1 MQIQAMSGSVLVID
15 QGTTST
21 RAILFDAGTSPIAS
35 AQEEFR
41 QIYPEPGWIEHDPE
55 DLWRTTLSTGREALR
70 RAGDGISVAALG
82 IANQRETVVVWDRAT
97 GRPIHNAIVWQD
109 RRTADVCARLKAKG
123 HEPLV
128 QSRSGLLLDPYFSA
142 TKVAW
147 LLDRVPGAR
156 QKAERGDLAFGTID
170 SFLLWRLTNGAVH
183 ATDATNASR
192 TCLYDIHT
200 GAWDQDLCGL
210 FGVPRAM
217 LPEVMDCAAEFGT
230 AAAEH
235 FGRPLPIRGIA
246 GDQQGALIGQACFEP
261 GMVKA
266 TFGTGCFVLLN
277 VGPEPVAS
285 SHNLL
290 STVAYQ
296 FKGRRTYAVEGSIFS
311 AGATVQWLRD
321 GLGIIGSAAE
331 SGDLAA
337 QADPAQPVFI
347 VPAFVG
353 LGAPHWNSEARATI
367 TGLTRGT
374 TRREIA
380 RAALES
386 VGFQSYD
393 LVSAMLADAEAL
405 QGGADAGPDAGGP
418 GVIRVDGGMSASDWT
433 MQFLSDML
441 DAEVDRPA
449 ALETTAL
456 GAGYLAGWQSGLY
469 PDPAEFA
476 RAWRV
481 ERRFSPA
488 MTAQE
493 RARKYAGW
501 RDAVARTVMPPLR

>member
-1 MQIQAMSGSVLVID
+1 MAGSVLVID

-21 RAILFDAGTSPIAS
+21 RAILFDAGAVPIAIG
-35 AQEEFR
+35 QEEFR

-55 DLWRTTLSTGREALR
+55 DLWRTTLATGREALR
-70 RAGDGISVAALG
+70 RAGRTSKVAALG

-97 GRPIHNAIVWQD
+97 GKPIHNAIVWQD
-109 RRTADVCARLKAKG
+109 RRTAAVCAILKAEG
-123 HEPLV
+123 NEPLV
-128 QSRSGLLLDPYFSA
+128 QRRSGLLLDAYFSA
-142 TKVAW
+142 TKICW
-147 LLDRVPGAR
+147 LLDHVPGAR
-156 QKAERGDLAFGTID
+156 EKARRGELAFGTVD

-192 TCLYDIHT
+192 TCLYDIHK
-200 GAWDQDLCGL
+200 GEWDEDLCRL
-210 FGVPRAM
+210 FGVPSAI
-217 LPEVMDCAAEFGT
+217 LPQVMDCAAEFGT
-230 AAAEH
+230 AAPEH
-235 FGRPLPIRGIA
+235 FGQSLPIRGIA

-277 VGPEPVAS
+277 VGPEAVAS
-285 SHNLL
+285 SHKLL

-331 SGDLAA
+331 SGPLAA
-337 QADPAQPVFI
+337 EADPAQPVYI

-386 VGFQSYD
+386 VAYQTYD

-405 QGGADAGPDAGGP
+405 HTGPASGQENSGT

-433 MQFLSDML
+433 MQFLSNML
-441 DAEVDRPA
+441 DADVDRPVV
-449 ALETTAL
+449 LETTAL

-469 PDPAEFA
+469 PEPADFA
-476 RAWRV
+476 RSWRV

-488 MTAQE
+488 MTAE
-493 RARKYAGW
+493 ARQGKYAGW
-501 RDAVARTVMPPLR
+501 RDAVARTVLPPQG

>member
-1 MQIQAMSGSVLVID
+1 MSGAILVID

-21 RAILFDAGTSPIAS
+21 RAILFDAAYATVAS

-55 DLWRTTLSTGREALR
+55 DLWSTTLSTAREALR
-70 RAGDGISVAALG
+70 RAGDDCKVVALG

-109 RRTADVCARLKAKG
+109 RRTASRCTSLKTAG

-128 QSRSGLLLDPYFSA
+128 QGRSGLLLDPYFSA

-147 LLDRVPGAR
+147 ILDNVPGAR
-156 QKAERGDLAFGTID
+156 DRAKRGELAFGTVD
-170 SFLLWRLTNGAVH
+170 SFLLWRLTDGAVH

-192 TCLYDIHT
+192 TCLYDVHR
-200 GAWDQDLCGL
+200 GAWDDELCRL
-210 FGVPRAM
+210 FDVPKAM

-230 AAAEH
+230 AASH
-235 FGRPLPIRGIA
+235 HLGRALPIRGIA

-266 TFGTGCFVLLN
+266 TFGTGAFVLLN

-296 FKGRRTYAVEGSIFS
+296 FRGRRTYAVEGSIFS

-331 SGDLAA
+331 SGALAA
-337 QADPAQPVFI
+337 EADPAQPVYL
-347 VPAFVG
+347 VPAFAG
-353 LGAPHWNSEARATI
+353 LGAPHWNSDARAI
-367 TGLTRGT
+367 LTGVTRGT

-380 RAALES
+380 RAALEG
-386 VGFQSYD
+386 VGYQTYD
-393 LVSAMLADAEAL
+393 LVNAMLADAEAL
-405 QGGADAGPDAGGP
+405 TGGLESAAEAKGQ
-418 GVIRVDGGMSASDWT
+418 GVIRVDGGMSASDWS
-433 MQFLSDML
+433 MQFLADIL
-441 DAEVDRPA
+441 DSEVDRPA
-449 ALETTAL
+449 VLETTAL
-456 GAGYLAGWQSGLY
+456 GAAYLAGWQSGFY
-469 PDPAEFA
+469 PEPEAFA
-476 RAWRV
+476 GTWRR
-481 ERRFSPA
+481 ERRFMPT
-488 MTAQE
+488 MKLEE
-493 RARKYAGW
+493 RDRKLVGW
-501 RDAVARTVMPPLR
+501 RDAVARTVLPRLG